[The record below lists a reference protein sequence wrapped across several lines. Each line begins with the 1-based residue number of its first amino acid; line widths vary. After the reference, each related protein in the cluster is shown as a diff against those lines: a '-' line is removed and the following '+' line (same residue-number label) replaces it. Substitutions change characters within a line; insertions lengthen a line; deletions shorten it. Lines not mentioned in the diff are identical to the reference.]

1 LIESTQ
7 SLLWL
12 AIVLLAARAAT
23 WVERVGQPAVLGEI
37 LAGVALGGLCTA
49 GAGWLEP
56 ARTDPALA
64 WLAELGVVILLF
76 QVALEL
82 DLEALR
88 TAGARAVAV
97 AAIGVAVPVALGT
110 TLAGPLLMPG
120 LPPAGRLF
128 VGATL
133 AATSVGITARILR
146 DLGELGHP
154 ASGII
159 LSAAVVDDI
168 LGLLLLAG
176 VSAVARDG
184 SAGATEMAAIGA
196 RTSGFLIVV
205 AVGLWIAGRL
215 GRRAAFER
223 YASTTLSVG
232 ALAFCFAMAWVAA
245 RCGLAAI
252 VGAFGAGLT
261 VRRAL
266 KAPAEPPLS
275 APSSALQRLDAS
287 IGPIGALVV
296 PVFFVHTGMQARL
309 SALGD
314 PRLVWAVLAIGTVA
328 VLGKLVAGLAAG
340 RGNRLRVA
348 WGMVPRG
355 EVGLV
360 FAASGRSLGVLPDE
374 AFTLVVSVVLFTTLV
389 TPPALG
395 ATIRRDRARAEA
407 CRQTE
412 AAAGRDRH

>member
-1 LIESTQ
+1 MIESTQ

-12 AIVLLAARAAT
+12 AIVLVAARTAT
-23 WVERVGQPAVLGEI
+23 WAERLGQPAVLGE
-37 LAGVALGGLCTA
+37 LAVGVALGSLSLA
-49 GAGWLEP
+49 GVDWLEP

-64 WLAELGVVILLF
+64 WLAEIGVVVLLF

-82 DLEALR
+82 DLDTLR

-97 AAIGVAVPVALGT
+97 AIVGVAVPVVLGT
-110 TLAGPLLMPG
+110 ALAGPLLMPG

-184 SAGATEMAAIGA
+184 SADVGRMAAIGA
-196 RTSGFLIVV
+196 RATGFLALLAI
-205 AVGLWIAGRL
+205 ALWLAERF
-215 GRRAAFER
+215 GRRATFER
-223 YASTTLSVG
+223 YSSTTLSVC
-232 ALAFCFAMAWVAA
+232 ALAFCFAMAWIAA

-266 KAPAEPPLS
+266 KMPVEPPLS
-275 APSSALQRLDAS
+275 APSSALIRLDAS

-309 SALGD
+309 SALAD
-314 PRLVWAVLAIGTVA
+314 VRLLAAALAIGAVA
-328 VLGKLVAGLAAG
+328 VVGKLVAGLAAG
-340 RGNRLRVA
+340 PGNRLRVA

-360 FAASGRSLGVLPDE
+360 FAASGRGLGVLTDE

-395 ATIRRDRARAEA
+395 AAIRRDRAR
-407 CRQTE
+407 
-412 AAAGRDRH
+412 